1 MVAVETAMTETE
13 MLKVLHV
20 ILEMM
25 YFNTKNIF
33 SNSIEHV
40 FFFSKF
46 LSQKLNPQQLKYF
59 TDFQMQMIF

>member
-25 YFNTKNIF
+25 CFNTKNIF

-40 FFFSKF
+40 FFFQNSYPK
-46 LSQKLNPQQLKYF
+46 S
-59 TDFQMQMIF
+59 